1 MDVFSKDARVTARM
15 LIQDQPITKQ
25 QRDAIIRDL
34 NSYREGHKVGGKPM
48 PWAKIAENI
57 GVGSTVVL
65 QTASGTYKGDTDR
78 ILRMIDQ
85 FLASEDTQRKRP
97 DIRGFQRIKIT
108 EHIVGAINQALTR
121 RSIGVITGEP
131 GDGKSAHA
139 RWFRDQHDG
148 AVLITC
154 DDADCDAKF
163 VIDELHKAFGFKTY
177 SPHARGKKREL
188 DEYLQK
194 HRNTVILVDEAQKL
208 TNGALE
214 MLRGLH
220 DKSDPE
226 NVRNVPIILFGDEHF
241 YEVIVRTRGGDRTP
255 ISPQIT
261 SRFFPVISLDRDCL
275 DHDADGT
282 RIAGT
287 KYTRE
292 DIDKIVKGQRLRIF
306 RPDAIGL
313 AVQLANLPGHGA
325 LRLACRV
332 MEIAIDIKRGP
343 QVTAD
348 DIRAALVLFIGPSE
362 AKLVREQISAE
373 GPRAAAKA
381 G

>member
-1 MDVFSKDARVTARM
+1 MEVFSKDARVTARM
-15 LIQDQPITKQ
+15 LTQDQPITKA
-25 QRDAIIRDL
+25 QRAAIIRDL
-34 NSYREGHKVGGKPM
+34 TSYRESNKVRGKPM
-48 PWAKIAENI
+48 PWATIAENI
-57 GVGSTVVL
+57 GLAPSVVH
-65 QTASGTYKGDTDR
+65 QTINGTYKGDEDR
-78 ILRMIDQ
+78 ALRMIDQ
-85 FLASEDTQRKRP
+85 FLASEDQQSKRP
-97 DIRGFQRIKIT
+97 DIRGFQKIRMT
-108 EHIVGAINQALTR
+108 EHIVAAINQALTR

-131 GDGKSAHA
+131 GSGKSVHA
-139 RWFRDQHDG
+139 RWFLDQHDG

-163 VIDELHKAFGFKTY
+163 VIDELHKAFGFKTF
-177 SPHARGKKREL
+177 SPHARGKKREI
-188 DEYLQK
+188 EAYLQS
-194 HRNTVILVDEAQKL
+194 HRNTVILVDESQKL

-226 NVRNVPIILFGDEHF
+226 GRRNVPVILFGDEHF
-241 YEVIVRTRGGDRTP
+241 YSVIVRSRAGDRTP

-261 SRFFPVISLDRDCL
+261 SRFFPVISLERDCL
-275 DHDADGT
+275 DNDEDGT
-282 RIAGT
+282 AIAGT
-287 KYTRE
+287 KYSRD
-292 DIDKIVKGQRLRIF
+292 DIDRIVKGQRLKLF
-306 RPDAIGL
+306 RPDAIGF

-343 QVTAD
+343 QVTVED
-348 DIRAALVLFIGPSE
+348 LRSALVYFIGPSE

-373 GPRAAAKA
+373 APRAAAKA